1 MKSRAIAL
9 GASVIALTLTGGSQA
24 LATGVEDITQQVGGH
39 TEAAVNGPAGVVTV
53 EGNVKVPSTGL
64 PSTKPRAGEVRTL
77 ERPNASVEANRRSGP
92 DQSEAFFGWN
102 GRGPSLYVDHT
113 RKGTL
118 EVEGQSQARRHSAAA
133 TVHATARPGHAAAN
147 RRAQRAKAAIADRPQ
162 RVPNAVRGVGETL
175 RAPGGH
181 HKGLASLRSIGR
193 EVGNPIALSLA
204 GWMTLLFGGLCLG
217 AGQLARRRRRFN

>member
-9 GASVIALTLTGGSQA
+9 GASVIALTLTGGGQA
-24 LATGVEDITQQVGGH
+24 LATGVEDITHQVSGH
-39 TEAAVNGPAGVVTV
+39 TDGAVNGPAGVVTV

-64 PSTKPRAGEVRTL
+64 PSRKLRTGEARTL
-77 ERPNASVEANRRSGP
+77 DRTNASVEANRRSGP
-92 DQSEAFFGWN
+92 DRSEAFFGWN

-118 EVEGQSQARRHSAAA
+118 EVEGQSQARRRSAGA
-133 TVHATARPGHAAAN
+133 TVHAAARPGQAAAN
-147 RRAQRAKAAIADRPQ
+147 RRAQRAKAAIAHRGE
-162 RVPNAVRGVGETL
+162 RARNAVRGGSETL
-175 RAPGGH
+175 RAHDGR

-217 AGQLARRRRRFN
+217 AGQLARRRFN